1 MTEHGRRSDFH
12 LAAQFPRGR
21 FDFESCTR
29 MARIAERGL
38 FDFVLLADVPQ
49 PLPVLAALSAVTE
62 RVGLVGT
69 VDTASSQPFEVA
81 RQFATLDHLCDGR
94 VGWNVTDSDYRRADE
109 FLTVADAFWGSWAPD
124 AVVADAAAGVYAQP
138 DRIRTVEH
146 HGDWFDVR
154 GVATLPAGPQT
165 RPVLLHVAGS
175 AGDADF
181 GARCVDVV
189 VTSQPAD
196 LKARAG
202 AHGRAPDAVLTLATV
217 TFGGATVD
225 RVVVDV
231 ELHVASDDCDGV
243 LLVPN
248 PGLRGLAEFDELVG
262 RIVPLLQGRRCF
274 RDRYDAFTLREH
286 LGL

>member
-1 MTEHGRRSDFH
+1 
-12 LAAQFPRGR
+12 
-21 FDFESCTR
+21 

-146 HGDWFDVR
+146 HGDRFDVR

-181 GARCVDVV
+181 GARRADVV